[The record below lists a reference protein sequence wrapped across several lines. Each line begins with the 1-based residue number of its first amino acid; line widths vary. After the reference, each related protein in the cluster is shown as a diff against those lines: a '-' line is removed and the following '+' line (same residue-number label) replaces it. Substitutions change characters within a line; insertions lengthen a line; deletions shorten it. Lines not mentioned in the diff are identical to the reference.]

1 MVFVSFSD
9 LRQFVSH
16 LEHDRDLVTV
26 DVPVDAYLEAAEIHR
41 RVIAAGGP
49 ALLFTN
55 IRTTNGERATS
66 RLVTNLF
73 GTAKRAELAFGE
85 RPHRLV
91 RRAVELIE
99 TLLPPSPAALWGAR
113 DIAFDLMKIGTRY
126 INRGPVLDQITTDI
140 RLNQLPVLTCWPED
154 GGPFITLPLVYTAHP
169 KRRGGHNLGIYR
181 LQVHDRQTTGM
192 HWQIGK
198 GGGFHYAEAE
208 SLGEDLP
215 VTVFLGGPPA
225 LMLAGVAPLPENVP
239 E

>member
-1 MVFVSFSD
+1 MSFSD
-9 LRQFVSH
+9 LRQFVSR

-99 TLLPPSPAALWGAR
+99 TLLYA
-113 DIAFDLMKIGTRY
+113 Y
-126 INRGPVLDQITTDI
+126 
-140 RLNQLPVLTCWPED
+140 
-154 GGPFITLPLVYTAHP
+154 
-169 KRRGGHNLGIYR
+169 
-181 LQVHDRQTTGM
+181 
-192 HWQIGK
+192 
-198 GGGFHYAEAE
+198 GF
-208 SLGEDLP
+208 
-215 VTVFLGGPPA
+215 
-225 LMLAGVAPLPENVP
+225 
-239 E
+239 